1 MSSLACKNVKIQDTN
16 GNVASTITWDGN
28 NVTFDKPVLAPTA
41 SASTN
46 NTQVATTAMVHAAIT
61 NDLHVTGSA
70 PMYACRAWVN
80 FDGTQST
87 PAIRASGNVSSIT
100 KNGTGDYTV
109 NFTIAMPDAN
119 YSASLSGGYPG
130 NTGDQGLL
138 MTANASRSISSIRVA
153 ARNSN
158 AYVDYLETYVSIF
171 R

>member
-1 MSSLACKNVKIQDTN
+1 MPYYGKSSDADLLD
-16 GNVASTITWDGN
+16 GFDSTYFAPLVSPSLTG
-28 NVTFDKPVLAPTA
+28 TPTAPTTP
-41 SASTN
+41 ASTN
-46 NTQVATTAMVHAAIT
+46 TTQLATTAMVHSAIA
-61 NDLHVTGSA
+61 NDLHATGSA

-87 PAIRASGNVSSIT
+87 PTIRASGNVSSIT

-109 NFTIAMPDAN
+109 NFTTAMPDAN